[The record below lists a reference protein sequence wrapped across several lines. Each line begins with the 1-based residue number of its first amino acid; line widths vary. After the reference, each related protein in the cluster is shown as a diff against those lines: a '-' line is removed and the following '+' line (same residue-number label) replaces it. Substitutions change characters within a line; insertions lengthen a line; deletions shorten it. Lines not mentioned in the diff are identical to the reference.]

1 MSTGP
6 VGCCVHVHHQQNQ
19 RKHQRKRTDAAKE
32 ERQPSSKKVTM
43 TSDVRVKM
51 WPCRIPYL
59 ARSSAYMR
67 RSTEPTKHVPLAS
80 STVGVPSTRSP
91 VENCQTSLRCRHTI
105 IPETL
110 SKKIIRSDLFK
121 FSCSLTEDHSDASDH
136 STKVA
141 EYMNASLAVGWR
153 KRWCDLRSGFGG
165 ADGVV
170 DGAKDNHRLGFDG
183 ADLLP

>member
-1 MSTGP
+1 MAVQNP
-6 VGCCVHVHHQQNQ
+6 VPREVECVH
-19 RKHQRKRTDAAKE
+19 AAVDGAHK
-32 ERQPSSKKVTM
+32 
-43 TSDVRVKM
+43 
-51 WPCRIPYL
+51 
-59 ARSSAYMR
+59 ARAARLIHR
-67 RSTEPTKHVPLAS
+67 RSAQHEVARRELPDQPAF
-80 STVGVPSTRSP
+80 
-91 VENCQTSLRCRHTI
+91 RHTI

-110 SKKIIRSDLFK
+110 AKKIIRSDLFK

-141 EYMNASLAVGWR
+141 EYMNTSLAVGWR